1 MTLKIESKNVAD
13 RRAKYCNFQ
22 ADTTKMASAS
32 HGRVYAYNAYN
43 HPTFTLNFKNPC
55 FLQGVNY
62 KSSEDIRCVP
72 YFLLPGFPKCATTSV
87 WEGLKV
93 HPRIKLLHFKEP
105 NFLHRLDRGGLPFT
119 DAVKNYTDTF
129 AESTKAIMSS
139 PHFVNRETF
148 YDQIT
153 GEASVDYSFDN
164 RYWPLYPG
172 NENCREPAVT
182 LADFAHRLNPNM
194 KIIFVV
200 RDPVERLYSDYVF
213 ESLFLGYPVSK
224 QGFHQ
229 RVLSTIAAHKLC
241 RKYQSARACAY
252 NSSLETWEVR
262 LRVGMYHVFI
272 EDWAA
277 VFTANNIAVIR
288 TEELDED
295 RKLETYRKLF
305 KFLDVRE
312 LTPLEEKALLSKA
325 NFNIGTTKLVVG
337 PMMHE
342 TKKIL
347 QDFYRPFNKKLSK
360 LIPYITY
367 NY

>member
-252 NSSLETWEVR
+252 NSSLETWEVS
-262 LRVGMYHVFI
+262 VF
-272 EDWAA
+272 
-277 VFTANNIAVIR
+277 R
-288 TEELDED
+288 
-295 RKLETYRKLF
+295 
-305 KFLDVRE
+305 
-312 LTPLEEKALLSKA
+312 SKCS
-325 NFNIGTTKLVVG
+325 
-337 PMMHE
+337 
-342 TKKIL
+342 KKDI
-347 QDFYRPFNKKLSK
+347 FCTFCK
-360 LIPYITY
+360 T
-367 NY
+367 